1 MAPCAPAAG
10 GGAPAADPGG
20 PAEQEQ
26 AEGGIDA
33 SRIRQMFDHFD
44 RSGEGF
50 LTLAQFKA
58 ALHTMGMDRVFSES
72 DMDTIVMVADYN
84 GDRKI
89 DFQEFVAFTT
99 RMLSSGA
106 QEGEEEECGSNVVS
120 GKLQASATPRTP
132 SKGSLSDGEGGA
144 AERGL
149 SVEANL
155 RRQLI
160 EARERA
166 ERAEESLAQA
176 QRSAEAAL
184 KRAKEAAGDAALQ
197 AERQFEEEMEAS
209 TTFWCDIAR
218 TSATPRLSQ
227 CLDLDA
233 AELLGNGKY
242 GFVFRSQ
249 RSDDGQPVVVKLLGL
264 RWAHVAAKEWGRA
277 RDIGEHPNL
286 VRYSEVMLHA
296 DDDKVILNLL
306 STAQRQGRLQNRVKR
321 QSFPDRY
328 ICFMQEFMNRG
339 TVQDWMD
346 KHILLPGGLFATLRC
361 VAGALAHMHSCGV
374 THNDIKPENVMLKQE
389 EGAGPRADVTAK
401 LGDFG
406 LAVRSKDRS
415 TDFAQLGMTVLCM
428 VTGEH
433 FGSRKF
439 APELVDRLVAEVAA
453 VVRDAVADEKPSEG
467 GRSVGLALAQL
478 PRLLRQIWA
487 GEVDMKDVRDLPA
500 LRGWG
505 FSDGECLPPGPSGGY
520 PGAADGA
527 GGTECARAAEV
538 PPLTARS
545 LDGGKV
551 LETALLSARRVRASV
566 EAASDAAPGHRGAP
580 PRAGAA
586 AEPPEGAGSEAPTSK
601 RGSKS
606 STSSAPTGKRGSKSS
621 SFSVPVSPEA
631 QQAAMRAHLQSM
643 VQR

>member
-1 MAPCAPAAG
+1 MAPSAA
-10 GGAPAADPGG
+10 AEG
-20 PAEQEQ
+20 PAEQDEE
-26 AEGGIDA
+26 AEGGIEV
-33 SRIRQMFDHFD
+33 SQIQQMFDHFD
-44 RSGEGF
+44 KSGDGF

-58 ALHTMGMDRVFSES
+58 ALHTMGMGRVFSES
-72 DMDTIVMVADYN
+72 DMDTLASVADTN
-84 GDRKI
+84 GDSKI
-89 DFQEFVAFTT
+89 DFQEFMAFTNK
-99 RMLSSGA
+99 MLSGEVEQGVPAAVPGTSQAGAMTRAPSG
-106 QEGEEEECGSNVVS
+106 
-120 GKLQASATPRTP
+120 
-132 SKGSLSDGEGGA
+132 GSLSDGEVGEGGS
-144 AERGL
+144 AERDL

-166 ERAEESLAQA
+166 EKAEERLAQA
-176 QRSAEAAL
+176 QSSAEAAL

-209 TTFWCDIAR
+209 TSFWCDIAR

-242 GFVFRSQ
+242 GFVFKSQ
-249 RSDDGQPVVVKLLGL
+249 RSDNSQPVVVKLLGL

-286 VRYSEVMLHA
+286 VQYSEVMLHA

-346 KHILLPGGLFATLRC
+346 KQILLPGGLFATLRC
-361 VAGALAHMHSCGV
+361 VASALAHMHSCGV

-389 EGAGPRADVTAK
+389 EGAGPRADVTVK

-406 LAVRSKDRS
+406 LAVRSKDTS
-415 TDFAQLGMTVLCM
+415 TDFTQLGMTVLCM

-439 APELVDRLVAEVAA
+439 APELLDQLVADVAT
-453 VVRDAVADEKPSEG
+453 VVRDAVSDETSSGG

-478 PRLLRQIWA
+478 PRLLRQIWTGQVVMEA
-487 GEVDMKDVRDLPA
+487 VADLPA

-505 FSDGECLPPGPSGGY
+505 FSDGECLPSSPSGGKTER
-520 PGAADGA
+520 PGGA
-527 GGTECARAAEV
+527 ECAAAAEV

-545 LDGGKV
+545 LDGDRV
-551 LETALLSARRVRASV
+551 LETALLSARRARASV
-566 EAASDAAPGHRGAP
+566 EAAGECAQPCQEAARAVSKASTTGS
-580 PRAGAA
+580 RAGDVPSPNKGDTTVSASL
-586 AEPPEGAGSEAPTSK
+586 PPMD
-601 RGSKS
+601 
-606 STSSAPTGKRGSKSS
+606 
-621 SFSVPVSPEA
+621 PED

-643 VQR
+643 LQK